1 MIKKIMREIKPA
13 LITVILF
20 TILTGLIYP
29 GLVTVVVQLIFPW
42 KANGSILKKNGTPI
56 GSLLIGQSFTEDN
69 YFYSRPSATSPFP
82 YNGESSGG
90 SNMGPSNPEFL
101 KTIQNRVNQLQKK
114 SLTNNNSVPVDLVTA
129 SGSGLDPD
137 ISPFAAYYQIP
148 RIAKLRHLSEKE
160 IKNLIDKL
168 IQVRQFGFLGEPRVN
183 VLKLNLAL
191 DELRI

>member
-90 SNMGPSNPEFL
+90 SNIGPSNPEFL

-183 VLKLNLAL
+183 VLKLNLPL
-191 DELRI
+191 DE